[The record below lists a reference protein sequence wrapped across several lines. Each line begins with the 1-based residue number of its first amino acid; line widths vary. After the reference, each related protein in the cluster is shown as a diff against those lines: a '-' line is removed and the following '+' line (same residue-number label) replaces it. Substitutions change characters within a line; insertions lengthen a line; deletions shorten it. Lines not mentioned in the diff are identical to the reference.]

1 MGHYVATARPWR
13 LATWTGIT
21 LDLGTSRA
29 TFREVFAVREFR
41 ALWCSQL
48 FSVIG
53 DRLALVALT
62 ILVFDRSHSPLLT
75 SVAYAAG
82 YVPWV
87 IGALFL
93 SGLADRFPRRD
104 VMVVCDVIRAVL
116 VALMTLPGVPLSVL
130 VLLLFLTTMFA
141 PPFESA
147 RAAITPDILEGERY
161 VLGTTVVQTTFRT
174 GLVVGAAV
182 GGITV
187 SFIGARP
194 ALTVDAATFIASA
207 LFVRFGTLG
216 RPAAARNEGAG
227 PAPTARLRE
236 GIRTVFGDPALL
248 TLVLL
253 GWLVA
258 FYAVP
263 EGIAAPLARQ
273 LGGGAALT
281 GLVLAA
287 SPFGGILASPAFSR
301 LTSPDQRLRWMG
313 PLATGAC
320 AVLLIVA
327 LQPGLVVDLVIFAV
341 SGAFGAYQIA
351 ANTAFVERVPNVR
364 RAQAF
369 GLANAGLIV
378 GQGVMFMIAGAA
390 DEASSP
396 TTVIAVTGGVGTVA
410 GVLLAMRWR
419 RVSRHRGEPDQEAE
433 ALAGRAERGRGGGQ

>member
-1 MGHYVATARPWR
+1 M
-13 LATWTGIT
+13 
-21 LDLGTSRA
+21 
-29 TFREVFAVREFR
+29 FAVREFR
-41 ALWCSQL
+41 ALWWSQI

-62 ILVFDRSHSPLLT
+62 ILVFNRSHSPLLT

-93 SGLADRFPRRD
+93 SGLADHFPRRN
-104 VMVVCDVIRAVL
+104 VMVTCDVIRAFL

-130 VLLLFLTTMFA
+130 VLLLFVTTMFA

-194 ALTVDAATFIASA
+194 GLMVDAATFIVSA
-207 LFVRFGTLG
+207 LFVRFGTMG
-216 RPAAARNEGAG
+216 RPAAAARTDRAG
-227 PAPTARLRE
+227 RAPTARLRD
-236 GIRTVFGDPALL
+236 GFRTVFGDPALL

-258 FYAVP
+258 FYAIP

-287 SPFGGILASPAFSR
+287 SPFGGVLAAPAFSR
-301 LTSPDQRLRWMG
+301 LISPGRRLRWMG
-313 PLATGAC
+313 PLAAGAC
-320 AVLLIVA
+320 AVLLVIA
-327 LQPGLVVDLVIFAV
+327 LQPGPVMDLVIFAV
-341 SGAFGAYQIA
+341 SGAFGVYQIA
-351 ANTAFVERVPNVR
+351 ANTAFVERVPNSR

-378 GQGVMFMIAGAA
+378 GQGAMFMIAGAA

-396 TTVIAVTGGVGTVA
+396 ATVIAVSGGVGTVA
-410 GVLLAMRWR
+410 AILLAMRWR
-419 RVSRHRGEPDQEAE
+419 RVSRHRGEPDQEAG
-433 ALAGRAERGRGGGQ
+433 ALAGPAETGRAERGRGRGQ

>member
-1 MGHYVATARPWR
+1 LVHAAT
-13 LATWTGIT
+13 
-21 LDLGTSRA
+21 RA

-41 ALWCSQL
+41 ALWSSQI

-62 ILVFDRSHSPLLT
+62 ILVFNRSHSPLLT
-75 SVAYAAG
+75 SVAYASG

-87 IGALFL
+87 IGALLL

-116 VALMTLPGVPLSVL
+116 VALMTLPGIPLSIL
-130 VLLLFLTTMFA
+130 VLLLFVTTMFA

-187 SFIGARP
+187 AFIGARP
-194 ALTVDAATFIASA
+194 ALMVDAATFVVSA
-207 LFVRFGTLG
+207 LFVRFGTAG
-216 RPAAARNEGAG
+216 RPAAARADGVQAA
-227 PAPTARLRE
+227 PAARLRE
-236 GIRTVFGDPALL
+236 GVRTVFGDRSLL

-258 FYAVP
+258 FYAIP

-281 GLVLAA
+281 GLVLA
-287 SPFGGILASPAFSR
+287 SGPLGGVVAAPAYSR
-301 LTSPDQRLRWMG
+301 LVSPRARLRWMG
-313 PLATGAC
+313 PLAVGAC
-320 AVLLIVA
+320 AVLMVVVLRPS
-327 LQPGLVVDLVIFAV
+327 LGVDLVIFVV

-351 ANTAFVERVPNVR
+351 ANTAFVERVPNSR

-378 GQGVMFMIAGAA
+378 GQGLMFMVAGAA

-396 TTVIAVTGGVGTVA
+396 TTVIAITGAVGTVA
-410 GVLLAMRWR
+410 AVLLAIRWR
-419 RVSRHRGEPDQEAE
+419 RVSRYRREPGPDAETLVVRTGHSHR
-433 ALAGRAERGRGGGQ
+433 RGQ